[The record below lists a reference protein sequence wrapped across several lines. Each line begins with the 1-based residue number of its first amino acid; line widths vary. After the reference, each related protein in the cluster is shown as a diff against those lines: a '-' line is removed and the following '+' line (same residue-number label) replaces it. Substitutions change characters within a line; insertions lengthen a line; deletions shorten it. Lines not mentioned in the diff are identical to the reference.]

1 MKRFSWL
8 VLIAAVL
15 LGASSAQA
23 QSGRYARFE
32 IVPLAGYVWGG
43 SYHLDA
49 STGGIIH
56 PSGDLKIDDS
66 FGYGI
71 MLNFL
76 AARGTALEL
85 TYLRQDTKLRFD
97 PSGSASSFGPS
108 ADFATNY
115 IHLGGRQEFG
125 RNPKIRPFI
134 NGSFG
139 LTVFDVKESGIGTST
154 NFSLSIGGGFES
166 MFGKAQ
172 RYGIRGHIRGWF
184 SFVPTDDYA
193 YWCDFYGCF
202 AAQGSESVSQGGV
215 GGGLVIKF

>member
-8 VLIAAVL
+8 VLITAVV
-15 LGASSAQA
+15 LGASTAQA
-23 QSGRYARFE
+23 QSGKYARFE
-32 IVPLAGYVWGG
+32 VVPLAVYMWGG
-43 SYHLDA
+43 TYDLD
-49 STGGIIH
+49 I
-56 PSGDLKIDDS
+56 GDLKIDDGL
-66 FGYGI
+66 GYGV

-85 TYLRQDTKLRFD
+85 TYLRQDTQLRLD
-97 PSGSASSFGPS
+97 PNGTQPVGARS
-108 ADFATNY
+108 ADFAVNY

-125 RNPKIRPFI
+125 RSPKIRPFI
-134 NGSFG
+134 DGSFG

-154 NFSLSIGGGFES
+154 NFSLAIGGGFES
-166 MFGKAQ
+166 MFGKEQ
-172 RYGIRGHIRGWF
+172 RFGIRGHIRGWF

-202 AAQGSESVSQGGV
+202 AAQGSETVSQGEV

>member
-1 MKRFSWL
+1 MQRFSWL
-8 VLIAAVL
+8 ILMAAVV
-15 LGASSAQA
+15 LGGSTAQA

-32 IVPLAGYVWGG
+32 IVPLATYVWGG
-43 SYHLDA
+43 SYSLD
-49 STGGIIH
+49 I
-56 PSGDLKIDDS
+56 GDLTIDDS

-85 TYLRQDTKLRFD
+85 TYLRQDTQLRLD
-97 PSGSASSFGPS
+97 PNGTAPAGPRS

-125 RNPKIRPFI
+125 HNPKIKPFI
-134 NGSFG
+134 DGSFG

-154 NFSLSIGGGFES
+154 NFSLAIGGGFES

-202 AAQGSESVSQGGV
+202 AAQGSETVSQGEV